1 MMATYSGEF
10 GSVDAAS
17 HAALGRVISYSDLIQ
32 ATRQTPSKLYR
43 DVMQL
48 IVFVFQNNHSQ
59 VESRYRA
66 IMLEHG
72 KRALG
77 DLDMKQDVHTCQ
89 WMSTRLGEFNDIEGL
104 RLRLV

>member
-1 MMATYSGEF
+1 MATYSGDF
-10 GSVDAAS
+10 GNVDAAS
-17 HAALGRVISYSDLIQ
+17 HAALGRVFAYCDLIQ
-32 ATRQTPSKLYR
+32 ATSQKPSKLYR

-48 IVFVFQNNHSQ
+48 LIFVKDNDHSQ

-89 WMSTRLGEFNDIEGL
+89 WFSTRLGEINDIEGL